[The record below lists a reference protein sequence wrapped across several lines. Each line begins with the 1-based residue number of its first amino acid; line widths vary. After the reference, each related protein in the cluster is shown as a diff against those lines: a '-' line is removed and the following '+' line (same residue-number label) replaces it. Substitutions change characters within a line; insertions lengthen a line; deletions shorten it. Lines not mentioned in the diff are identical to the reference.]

1 MLFYNKCLEEEPMYK
16 PRKFQND
23 KVYTI
28 NDQEK
33 NVYNKLALKKLK
45 TKMETLINRWNI
57 FETVLIPFEKETE
70 QFIDNKKEY
79 VKFQRYHCL
88 QDIWKKKI
96 EGNKKRN
103 EESNISNRK
112 GNSNNINEERR
123 DTPNPRRHNLGNYNN
138 YRSRN

>member
-1 MLFYNKCLEEEPMYK
+1 MFRDIMYRYLRCDKQMLFYNKCLEEEPMYK

-57 FETVLIPFEKETE
+57 FETVLIPFEKEIE
-70 QFIDNKKEY
+70 QFIDNKE
-79 VKFQRYHCL
+79 H
-88 QDIWKKKI
+88 
-96 EGNKKRN
+96 
-103 EESNISNRK
+103 
-112 GNSNNINEERR
+112 
-123 DTPNPRRHNLGNYNN
+123 T
-138 YRSRN
+138 